1 MQNVKYLLLCAE
13 YESLLIDTIQSFS
26 DLYRDEEFSRS
37 INLSKLTT
45 ANSSY
50 VLTFP
55 EDISVVHLQYAVN
68 FFRYPF
74 NKAKFSNIYGF
85 YGPPDNRTMLFVPE
99 SDDEGD
105 NCYSITMAG
114 EVTKHSFDGMDYDAT
129 MDIEFSETEIPS
141 IELKLIAT
149 IQPSPKRSFLSKLFG
164 KKS

>member
-1 MQNVKYLLLCAE
+1 
-13 YESLLIDTIQSFS
+13 
-26 DLYRDEEFSRS
+26 
-37 INLSKLTT
+37 
-45 ANSSY
+45 
-50 VLTFP
+50 
-55 EDISVVHLQYAVN
+55 
-68 FFRYPF
+68 
-74 NKAKFSNIYGF
+74 
-85 YGPPDNRTMLFVPE
+85 MLFVPE